1 MAAQNS
7 LHPTSTDV
15 DLSKFFVTA
24 IVVTHDGATW
34 LPEVIAALSS
44 QTRRIDRIIAV
55 DTGSLDASPKL
66 LRAAGITYISAD
78 RDIGFGDAI
87 EVALEHSPKLHD
99 QIDAAH
105 ECLWF
110 IHDDCAPAKDALQLL
125 LTALHDRPQ
134 VVIAG
139 PKLLGWYDRD
149 HLLEVGVSI
158 APNGAR
164 WTGLEPREQDQGQH
178 DEIKEVLSVSTAG
191 MVVRRAAFE
200 ELGGLDPNLALFRDD
215 VDLGWR
221 ARVAG
226 FGAVCVGAAS
236 AFHAEASAS
245 ERRVVDVSEAFL
257 HRPLLLDRRNAAYVV
272 LANAS
277 WWMLPWLTFQ
287 LIGTSLLRVI
297 FDLLA
302 KLPGYAGDEI
312 AAVALLIIHPA
323 DLIKARRARRKKRL
337 LTPAV
342 VAPFIPPR
350 GSQIRAGLDRVSNTI
365 ALKLK
370 GAHVEEPSDLARSY
384 SDLGVM
390 SEDFDEPDFA
400 PPAKRSL
407 LRGIVRRPDSLALIA
422 IVFLSLISARAR
434 FGSLSGGAL
443 GFIPASGV
451 DLLRNYAQAW
461 HLVGLGSAVAS
472 PPWMPV
478 VGIASLVT
486 LGHLSLFVTLLFLL
500 TPPLAFVIF
509 VTSLRRIGIPE
520 GMSTFG
526 GLIYV
531 LTPLLWSSLNQGRID
546 ILILYLFA
554 PLFIFLKPLMLDITA
569 ITWRRI
575 FSLTLLVTLVCTFSP
590 ILLAAWLL
598 FHITYL
604 VASAMEVYR
613 SADRA
618 AGWIDLM
625 ESDAFAPV
633 NRRLAVVLTSF
644 LLSLPWSLGA
654 LLHPTQ
660 FLVAPGIPILNG
672 GTLQTLLNNPG
683 GAGSPPWW
691 VIAPVPFLLLF
702 SFFVRSMRRAS
713 LISSSVLAVAILL
726 NDFHIPGHGASE
738 PVFVGTAF
746 LIITI
751 VLVPPMLVVIG
762 NVVPNLRIRNL
773 GLGHFAIAIATL
785 VSILSTAVI
794 AGWILVGQSTSLVQS
809 DQVDVVPAFVSSLA
823 QSPAKPKTL
832 VLESSSSA
840 TTFFISRGNPLTLGD
855 ADVATATPPQIN
867 NAVS

>member
-1 MAAQNS
+1 
-7 LHPTSTDV
+7 
-15 DLSKFFVTA
+15 
-24 IVVTHDGATW
+24 
-34 LPEVIAALSS
+34 
-44 QTRRIDRIIAV
+44 
-55 DTGSLDASPKL
+55 
-66 LRAAGITYISAD
+66 
-78 RDIGFGDAI
+78 
-87 EVALEHSPKLHD
+87 
-99 QIDAAH
+99 
-105 ECLWF
+105 
-110 IHDDCAPAKDALQLL
+110 
-125 LTALHDRPQ
+125 
-134 VVIAG
+134 
-139 PKLLGWYDRD
+139 
-149 HLLEVGVSI
+149 
-158 APNGAR
+158 
-164 WTGLEPREQDQGQH
+164 
-178 DEIKEVLSVSTAG
+178 
-191 MVVRRAAFE
+191 
-200 ELGGLDPNLALFRDD
+200 
-215 VDLGWR
+215 
-221 ARVAG
+221 
-226 FGAVCVGAAS
+226 
-236 AFHAEASAS
+236 
-245 ERRVVDVSEAFL
+245 
-257 HRPLLLDRRNAAYVV
+257 
-272 LANAS
+272 
-277 WWMLPWLTFQ
+277 
-287 LIGTSLLRVI
+287 
-297 FDLLA
+297 
-302 KLPGYAGDEI
+302 
-312 AAVALLIIHPA
+312 
-323 DLIKARRARRKKRL
+323 
-337 LTPAV
+337 
-342 VAPFIPPR
+342 
-350 GSQIRAGLDRVSNTI
+350 
-365 ALKLK
+365 
-370 GAHVEEPSDLARSY
+370 
-384 SDLGVM
+384 
-390 SEDFDEPDFA
+390 
-400 PPAKRSL
+400 
-407 LRGIVRRPDSLALIA
+407 
-422 IVFLSLISARAR
+422 
-434 FGSLSGGAL
+434 
-443 GFIPASGV
+443 
-451 DLLRNYAQAW
+451 
-461 HLVGLGSAVAS
+461 
-472 PPWMPV
+472 MPV

-500 TPPLAFVIF
+500 TPALAFVIF

-604 VASAMEVYR
+604 VASAIKVYR

-702 SFFVRSMRRAS
+702 SFFVRSMRKAS

-867 NAVS
+867 NAVSELVAGSGLTSAKVMGSFGIQYLFLRAPVTQDLARLIDGVGGFTRMSATPIGIVWHIVGSSPRVALLNSAGKSAMIPAGDVGVLGVTTSPGRVTLAEKYDRGWRLILNGVNIPLEHADSGLPIFTLPASGKVTVLFDGTAHRALISLELLTLLIAVVMALPSGRKRRQVPLEELV